1 MIRTLLVVSLFV
13 LLESQSFAWLALPY
27 QRAARHSSV
36 LLSSPEGD
44 NPTESVASTSPAQ
57 DEGSNGPQ
65 KEEIPLKR
73 QVLVQQ
79 KAPQLSANDIMRAMG
94 TSPRRIAIAFL
105 SASGIA
111 LAGNFLGVT
120 SRLLTAVPEDAVEA
134 TGLDTYFP
142 RGM

>member
-1 MIRTLLVVSLFV
+1 MIKTPLLVLVFV

-27 QRAARHSSV
+27 QRAARPSSV
-36 LLSSPEGD
+36 LLLSSDDDTPK
-44 NPTESVASTSPAQ
+44 ESVASKGPEQ
-57 DEGSNGPQ
+57 DEGSTEPQ

-73 QVLVQQ
+73 QAQQ
-79 KAPQLSANDIMRAMG
+79 KAPQLSTNDIMRAMG
-94 TSPRRIAIAFL
+94 TSPRRIAISFL

-120 SRLLTAVPEDAVEA
+120 SLLLTAVPEDAVEA
-134 TGLDTYFP
+134 TGLDSYFP

>member
-1 MIRTLLVVSLFV
+1 MIRNLLVVSLFV
-13 LLESQSFAWLALPY
+13 LLESQSFAWLVLPY

-36 LLSSPEGD
+36 LLLSSEGD
-44 NPTESVASTSPAQ
+44 TPTESVASTSPAE
-57 DEGSNGPQ
+57 DEGSNGPP

-73 QVLVQQ
+73 QVQP
-79 KAPQLSANDIMRAMG
+79 KAPQLSSNDIMRAMG
-94 TSPRRIAIAFL
+94 TSPRRIAISFL

-120 SRLLTAVPEDAVEA
+120 SNLLTAVPEDAVEA